1 MGAARFGWD
10 DIFGYEEIK
19 LQAKFLASRDVDILI
34 IGETGTGKK
43 LFAEAIHNESP
54 RKEKPF
60 ITIETPSISSHT
72 MRTPFIIILLK
83 SGQIKFWFAL
93 EPDVN
98 YDYRHLDKKVLNL
111 LEAIL

>member
-1 MGAARFGWD
+1 MGVARFGWD

-19 LQAKFLASRDVDILI
+19 LQAKFLASRDVDISI

-43 LFAEAIHNESP
+43 LFAEAIHNESR

-60 ITIETPSISSHT
+60 ITIETPSIPSHT
-72 MRTPFIIILLK
+72 TETRFIIILLK
-83 SGQIKFWFAL
+83 SGQINFGFPLK
-93 EPDVN
+93 PDEN

-111 LEAIL
+111 

>member
-1 MGAARFGWD
+1 MGAARFGWG

-43 LFAEAIHNESP
+43 LFAEAIHNESR

-60 ITIETPSISSHT
+60 ITIETPSICSHT

-83 SGQIKFWFAL
+83 SSQIKL
-93 EPDVN
+93 GS
-98 YDYRHLDKKVLNL
+98 LSSQM
-111 LEAIL
+111 